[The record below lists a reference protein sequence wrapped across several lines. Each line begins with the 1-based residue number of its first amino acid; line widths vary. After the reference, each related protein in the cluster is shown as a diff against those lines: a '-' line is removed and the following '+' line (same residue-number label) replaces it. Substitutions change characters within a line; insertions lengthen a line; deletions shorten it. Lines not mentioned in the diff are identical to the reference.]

1 VTVGQVPGDGLGA
14 GVKTGGGQFH
24 AQVHDPR
31 HDLRRGAESRDVVCD
46 DHRVNRGL
54 LF

>member
-1 VTVGQVPGDGLGA
+1 MRCRNSPGVA
-14 GVKTGGGQFH
+14 S
-24 AQVHDPR
+24 R
-31 HDLRRGAESRDVVCD
+31 DLGAESRDVVCD

>member
-1 VTVGQVPGDGLGA
+1 VKFTLTRQQMFSLVGYRGPTVHRIQLGA
-14 GVKTGGGQFH
+14 D
-24 AQVHDPR
+24 A
-31 HDLRRGAESRDVVCD
+31 AESRDVVCD

>member
-1 VTVGQVPGDGLGA
+1 VLAERAAEVLQG
-14 GVKTGGGQFH
+14 
-24 AQVHDPR
+24 PR
-31 HDLRRGAESRDVVCD
+31 ATAESRDVVCD